1 MRHLTRPSLS
11 YACVIRFC
19 TASGPRSTGGAGM
32 QVRVSIDRHSYARD
46 ASPKPRQTGMGRSQ
60 TRNQGLTPG
69 DPPFGGDPATS
80 KRRRRPFVVPDSL
93 CLVTPRDKA
102 QRYVAPWGRL
112 PLYVDWAST
121 TLSLRTLSMGVSL
134 LDLVS
139 GQETMCTPYAG
150 LHRQP
155 TRTCCSDST
164 RWAVMAYPVLTT
176 SRT

>member
-32 QVRVSIDRHSYARD
+32 QARVSIDRHSYARD

-60 TRNQGLTPG
+60 TRNQGLIPEG
-69 DPPFGGDPATS
+69 LPFGGDPQPANDDVGHSWSQILCVLLLLGIKHNGTLHHGDGFPFTWIEHPQPYRFGHCQWVYLCWIS
-80 KRRRRPFVVPDSL
+80 SPDRKRCVHL
-93 CLVTPRDKA
+93 TP
-102 QRYVAPWGRL
+102 GF
-112 PLYVDWAST
+112 
-121 TLSLRTLSMGVSL
+121 
-134 LDLVS
+134 
-139 GQETMCTPYAG
+139 
-150 LHRQP
+150 HRQP